1 MKVNLQ
7 NNAVSTKQNYNMNKS
22 NPILRNTLNDSVSFS
37 GNPVTRPSFSK
48 SLKTGVRTALVAFT
62 AFAGSIAAIG
72 CSHHHSNPLAPIEPV
87 SPSAQQL
94 GDTLNADFIPF
105 ANAKAQAQ
113 PPLLKKVITDL
124 DTIGKYVNSN
134 RVTLADV
141 GVAWENAAQA
151 SYDDTMTRGFA
162 DVAYKGDSLFRLID
176 TSANPA
182 PLISQNDSNFT
193 HSLDTILTEFGV
205 LTDSSKS
212 VAKKVMAAT
221 PDISVDVASIARLL
235 KK

>member
-105 ANAKAQAQ
+105 ANATAQAQ

-124 DTIGKYVNSN
+124 DTIGKYINLKT
-134 RVTLADV
+134 VTLPEV
-141 GVAWENAAQA
+141 GTAWATAAEA
-151 SYDDTMTRGFA
+151 SCNDTNTETAAGY
-162 DVAYKGDSLFRLID
+162 AYKDTLIKKID
-176 TSANPA
+176 TAANPA
-182 PLISQNDSNFT
+182 PLISQDDSNFT
-193 HSLDTILTEFGV
+193 HGLDTMLTEFGIIS
-205 LTDSSKS
+205 DSASS

-221 PDISVDVASIARLL
+221 PEISVDAASIARLL